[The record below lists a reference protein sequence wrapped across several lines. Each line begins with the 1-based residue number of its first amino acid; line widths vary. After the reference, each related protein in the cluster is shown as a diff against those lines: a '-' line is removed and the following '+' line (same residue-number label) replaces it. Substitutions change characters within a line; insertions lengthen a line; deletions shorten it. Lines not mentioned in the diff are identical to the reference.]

1 MNGKCPSKENVSLR
15 VDKRSGW
22 WQMRDKNEWAKELDN
37 SMIPWINE
45 EEKENKY
52 LFKRKLVK
60 TVSNTEIQSMEVF
73 VGWMI
78 LKPLLKNN
86 DKIH

>member
-1 MNGKCPSKENVSLR
+1 
-15 VDKRSGW
+15 
-22 WQMRDKNEWAKELDN
+22 MRDKNEWAKELDN

-52 LFKRKLVK
+52 LFKSKLVK
-60 TVSNTEIQSMEVF
+60 TVSNTEIQNMEVF

-78 LKPLLKNN
+78 LKPVLKNN